1 MITSLA
7 DSMVLSKSEGPKK
20 MTDLKTGV
28 GGSKPSGF
36 TVKDILDLP
45 NVKAASSSTETIS
58 SSPANEAS
66 FLNSH
71 LFSSTFQMVEENQLR
86 PYGSSFPR
94 YHTADYSI
102 GYPTDLLYSLAA
114 RWPTSAIAN
123 ANRNLSNSLG
133 EGVGGINVI
142 QHSNVNCHLLVEL
155 GLGPFGLVAHAHHHP
170 HGSESLSLASS
181 LAASSRWESRL
192 AKNASHHHVTMTTPL
207 SPDTTC
213 STPIQEGHAN
223 ACKTDG
229 QHNSLHLRQD
239 DACPDSTD
247 CNNGLMEDD
256 SDLDVFNASHSS
268 CDDLRDDSRMQ
279 DDGLSESDADDDD
292 DEDNDD
298 DDHQRKALLRRKELP
313 GSNLGRS
320 NNPADGHHHH
330 HQQQQ
335 QQNQQQGLSNK
346 KRKRRVLFS
355 KAQTYELER
364 RFRQQRYLSA
374 PEREHLANLIHLTP
388 TQVKIWF
395 QNHRY
400 KTKRARHEKNVQ
412 DLQHHQSMAPARRV
426 AVPVLVRNGR
436 TCMATSLSHS
446 MASNSGSGA
455 GAYSMAGPADKSA
468 SAVQSHEFPG
478 SLTNSAAAAAACM
491 SAISFNMN
499 AGLNMA
505 SAFGLNGL
513 AAVNAA
519 ADPAAMQLQPAALAA
534 NQQNLHPTAA
544 AAAAAATHS
553 MAALPTGSNI
563 PPGSNIPLMQA
574 HSLAFVP
581 TQSRW
586 W

>member
-123 ANRNLSNSLG
+123 ANRNLS
-133 EGVGGINVI
+133 
-142 QHSNVNCHLLVEL
+142 
-155 GLGPFGLVAHAHHHP
+155 LGPFGLVAHAHHHP

-213 STPIQEGHAN
+213 STPIQEGHGN

-279 DDGLSESDADDDD
+279 DDGLSESDADADDD
-292 DEDNDD
+292 DDNDD

-313 GSNLGRS
+313 GRS

-330 HQQQQ
+330 HHQQQQ
-335 QQNQQQGLSNK
+335 QQQQQGLSNK

-436 TCMATSLSHS
+436 TCMATPLSHS
-446 MASNSGSGA
+446 MASNGGGGGA

-544 AAAAAATHS
+544 AAAAATHS